1 MKTEKLTSI
10 IAEKGV
16 TNVFLAKKL
25 GLPISTFQNKLHGR
39 SEFKASEIAKLGN
52 FLALSPE
59 EFYDTFFS
67 C

>member
-1 MKTEKLTSI
+1 MEKLTTI
-10 IAEKGV
+10 IAERGIS
-16 TNVFLAKKL
+16 NGFLAKKL
-25 GLPISTFQNKLHGR
+25 GMPTSTFQNKLHGR

-59 EFYDTFFS
+59 ELSDIFFS